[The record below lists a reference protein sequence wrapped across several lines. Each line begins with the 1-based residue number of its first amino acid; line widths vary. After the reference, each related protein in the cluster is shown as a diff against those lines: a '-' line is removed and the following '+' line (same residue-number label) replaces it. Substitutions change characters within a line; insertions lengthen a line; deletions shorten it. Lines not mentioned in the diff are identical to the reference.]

1 MAKAPF
7 VRVNIRPSGGRRK
20 VNAEDIVRTLVEE
33 VAEGRLPAGS
43 RLPPVRALEH
53 ELGIS
58 KNTVQS
64 AYDELCARGV
74 LVSRERDGVFV
85 AVSTAQ
91 TPASAVTNA
100 PRARLLEQAIDR
112 PRAPEPD
119 VLQLSMV
126 FIDPELLPRERVSEC
141 IRSVL
146 NTPGLHSLYDPQGHA
161 PLRDVIAKRLH
172 ARGMDVVAGDIVITT
187 GSQQALD
194 AVCRALAKRRIATEN
209 PVYQQAQALFASL
222 GAELSG
228 LRLDPFGPVP
238 FDEWREVLAR
248 ARPELL
254 YAVTSFHNPTG
265 RSYSTH
271 ELVRLL
277 ELANEFS
284 FALLEDDWGSDMLSC
299 DEYRPT
305 LRALGGRNVM
315 YVNSFTKK
323 LLPSLRLGF
332 VAGNEETVP
341 ALVAAKRVAT
351 LGNPTLIEAALCE
364 FLERGYFDTHLA
376 QLQAE
381 LDLRYASCLSALEAL
396 MPAGVRWTSPGGGPL
411 IWLEL
416 PRQFGLQALA
426 ERLLARKVRI
436 GLMSRAFQGEPHL
449 HGFPI
454 GYAYLRSE
462 TLHGG
467 LEILAEELREMSR
480 AA

>member
-7 VRVNIRPSGGRRK
+7 VRVNFRASGDRRR
-20 VNAEDIVRTLVEE
+20 VNAEDIVRTLIEE
-33 VAEGRLPAGS
+33 VSEGRLPAGS

-74 LVSRERDGVFV
+74 LQTKEQDGVLGSECTGPTPSSFV
-85 AVSTAQ
+85 THA
-91 TPASAVTNA
+91 PA
-100 PRARLLEQAIDR
+100 ARLAEQPIDR
-112 PRAPEPD
+112 PREAEPD
-119 VLQLSMV
+119 VLPLSMV
-126 FIDPELLPRERVSEC
+126 FIDPELLPRERVAEC

-146 NTPGLHSLYDPQGHA
+146 SIPGLHSLYDAQGHA
-161 PLRDVIAKRLH
+161 PLREVIAKRLQ

-194 AVCRALAKRRIATEN
+194 AVCRALAQRRIATEN

-238 FDEWREVLAR
+238 FDEWRDVLSR

-254 YAVTSFHNPTG
+254 YCVTSFHNPTG

-271 ELVRLL
+271 ELLQLL
-277 ELANEFS
+277 GLANEFS
-284 FALLEDDWGSDMLSC
+284 FAILEDDWGSDMLSC

-332 VAGNEETVP
+332 VAGNAETVP

-351 LGNPTLIEAALCE
+351 LGNPTLIEAAMCE

-376 QLQAE
+376 QMQAE
-381 LDLRYASCLSALEAL
+381 LDRRYARCLSALEAL
-396 MPAGVRWTSPGGGPL
+396 MPEGVRWTSPGGGPL

-416 PRQFGLQALA
+416 PRDFALPALA

-436 GLMSRAFQGEPHL
+436 GLMPRAFQGEPHL

-454 GYAYLRSE
+454 GYAYLPTP
-462 TLHGG
+462 TLTRG
-467 LEILAEELREMSR
+467 LEILAEELKATSR